1 MQQIIDFIKGLM
13 QPMFSVLAAFIV
25 VRLLLTGFDQS
36 LMFWLAAGVL
46 GFWFGKTIGL
56 FGDMK
61 TSTTTNASTIEKLTE
76 TVNNLQEQSAIQA
89 QDLATSTP
97 APVVNAIL
105 AKINQP
111 TVTATTTTTST
122 PISVEPDIE
131 TAIKKAAAGAL
142 ADAESGVK

>member
-1 MQQIIDFIKGLM
+1 MDELSDKLINFIKGLM

-61 TSTTTNASTIEKLTE
+61 TTAATNSSTIEKLTD
-76 TVNNLQEQSAIQA
+76 TINNLQEQSAIQS
-89 QDLATSTP
+89 QDLATSV
-97 APVVNAIL
+97 PVSAI
-105 AKINQP
+105 KEIIKTP
-111 TVTATTTTTST
+111 TVTTTTST
-122 PISVEPDIE
+122 GSTVADS
-131 TAIKKAAAGAL
+131 
-142 ADAESGVK
+142 DAELDAMLEVK